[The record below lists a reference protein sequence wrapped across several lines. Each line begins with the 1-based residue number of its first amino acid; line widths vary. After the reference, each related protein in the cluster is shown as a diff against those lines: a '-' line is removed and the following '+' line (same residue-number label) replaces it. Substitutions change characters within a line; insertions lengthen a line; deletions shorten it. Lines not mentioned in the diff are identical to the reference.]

1 MGASTSNHVMSPVVG
16 TQAGGQFSGAPGCHG
31 CGSSRRSSARTSGA
45 GSCAGGAGG
54 SGGGC
59 TDLGVSGS
67 QVFVAAAGD

>member
-16 TQAGGQFSGAPGCHG
+16 TQAGEQVSGAPGCHG
-31 CGSSRRSSARTSGA
+31 CGSSSARTSGA

-54 SGGGC
+54 GC

-67 QVFVAAAGD
+67 QVFAAAAGD

>member
-16 TQAGGQFSGAPGCHG
+16 TQAGEQFSGAPGCHG

-45 GSCAGGAGG
+45 GSCAGGSGG
-54 SGGGC
+54 SGSGC
-59 TDLGVSGS
+59 TDFGVSGP